1 MNAFDPLIGVAAG
14 GGSVVILVAIV
25 LVVLM
30 KKRRFF
36 RGRLRWIFH
45 AIVGKLSRIM
55 ITLNFKKI
63 ASKILDLTCTPNTR
77 FVTIRLTNGLK
88 FKLVDTWEADR

>member
-1 MNAFDPLIGVAAG
+1 MSVFDPLIGVATG

-25 LVVLM
+25 LVVFM
-30 KKRRFF
+30 KKRRIF
-36 RGRLRWIFH
+36 RGRLRCIFY

-63 ASKILDLTCTPNTR
+63 ASKKLDFL
-77 FVTIRLTNGLK
+77 VHQIRVSLQ
-88 FKLVDTWEADR
+88 